1 MTKIINVE
9 KRNKKL
15 EPLDLEKYHDM
26 VGFFCEGLSG
36 CSVSEIELA
45 AAPQFVNGIKTSDI
59 HKVTTKAT
67 ADLISLRN
75 PNYQYAAARSLL
87 MEIRKEVWGQW
98 EPKPLQETIDKNI
111 KLGFYENLNKYYTK
125 DEISKWSSKIKYDR
139 DLDFTYAGLST
150 AIDKFIVKSKTKSK
164 ILETPQELNMLV
176 ALAMFKSDP
185 KRDQLILDY
194 YNDLS
199 TFKISLPSPIM
210 SGLRTPA
217 KGYASCCLID
227 MGDTTHSL
235 TAANAAAVIMTAH
248 KAGIGLGNAIRGL
261 GASVKNGTV
270 KHTGPVPILR
280 WFEGA
285 VKAFSQGSRGGSA
298 TSYHMFWDWDIEKIL
313 TLKSNKSTPENSVK
327 KLDYGVGFNKL
338 FFDRART
345 NETITLFSAEE
356 TPLLLENLYDYN
368 LWVATYLAYEQKKGI
383 RKKKVNARKL
393 LKTFATERFETG
405 RYYPLFLDNVNRGPL
420 KASIKMSNLCAEI
433 LLEVSPLENVLDPN
447 SLIAL
452 CILSN
457 VNAGKIKGLDELP
470 RLTSELVRSLD
481 NVIDIQ
487 DYPLPAAANSTL
499 NNRYL
504 GIGVSDWAHY
514 LTKKKVKYDTQEAL
528 DLAEEFAEHLQFNL
542 LTASM
547 ELAKERG
554 EAPFFR
560 TKSKYA
566 DGWLPND
573 GKWRFIAKEKWE
585 ELRTNIVKYGL
596 RHLTLSAIPPAG
608 TSSDYS
614 NSTSGIDMPRDLIV
628 TKKSKIG
635 NFKQIVPNFAKGSQY
650 YTLAT
655 EIDNVKYLKML
666 SKFQLYIDQAISTN
680 VYWTEKDYVMD
691 SNNKPKFPMKKM
703 IKSITEAHK
712 MGLKTTYYSTFISTE
727 DELNEIVEEGCESGG
742 CAV

>member
-1 MTKIINVE
+1 MNVI
-9 KRNKKL
+9 KRDGRR
-15 EPLDLEKYHDM
+15 EPMDLDKYHEM

-45 AAPQFVNGIKTSDI
+45 AAPQFVDGVKTSDI
-59 HKVTTKAT
+59 HKLTTKAI
-67 ADLISLRN
+67 ADLISLRK
-75 PNYQYAAARSLL
+75 PNYQFAAARSLL
-87 MEIRKEVWGQW
+87 TEIRKEVWGQY
-98 EPKPLQETIDKNI
+98 EPKPLIETINKNI
-111 KLGFYENLNKYYTK
+111 KLGFYEDFHLYYTN
-125 DEISKWSSKIKYDR
+125 DEIEHWASKIKYDR

-164 ILETPQELNMLV
+164 LLETPQELNMLV
-176 ALAMFKSDP
+176 AMAMFKEDP
-185 KRDQLILDY
+185 KRHSLILDY

-210 SGLRTPA
+210 SGLRTPS

-227 MGDTTHSL
+227 TGDTTGSL
-235 TAANAAAVIMTAH
+235 TAANGAAVVMTAH
-248 KAGIGLGNAIRGL
+248 KAGIGIHGGNIRGL
-261 GASVKNGTV
+261 GAGVRNGTV

-285 VKAFSQGSRGGSA
+285 VKSFSQGSRGGSA
-298 TSYHMFWDWDIEKIL
+298 TSYHMFWNWDIEKIL

-327 KLDYGVGFNKL
+327 KLDYGIGFNKL
-338 FFDRART
+338 FFDRARN

-356 TPLLLENLYDYN
+356 TRDLIDNLHTYS
-368 LWVATYLAYEQKKGI
+368 LWEETYLKYEQKRGI
-383 RKKKVNARKL
+383 RKKKISARKL

-405 RYYPLFLDNVNRGPL
+405 RYYPLFLDNVNKGPI
-420 KASIKMSNLCAEI
+420 KASIRMSNLCAEI
-433 LLEVSPLENVLDPN
+433 LLEVEPLKDLYDEKG
-447 SLIAL
+447 LIAL

-470 RLTSELVRSLD
+470 RLANELVRSLD
-481 NVIDIQ
+481 NIIDIQ
-487 DYPLPAAANSTL
+487 DYPLPAAENSTV

-504 GIGVSDWAHY
+504 GIGISDWAHY
-514 LTKKKVKYDTQEAL
+514 LTKKKVKYDTEEAL
-528 DLAEEFAEHLQFNL
+528 DYAEEFAEHLQFNL

-547 ELAKERG
+547 NLAKERG
-554 EAPFFR
+554 EAPNFR

-573 GKWRFIAKEKWE
+573 GKWKFISHEKWE
-585 ELRTNIVKYGL
+585 QLRKDIVEFGL
-596 RHLTLSAIPPAG
+596 RHIVLSAIPPAG
-608 TSSDYS
+608 TSSDFS
-614 NSTSGIDMPRDLIV
+614 NSTSGIDMPRDLII

-655 EIDNVKYLKML
+655 ELDNIKYLRML
-666 SKFQLYIDQAISTN
+666 ARFQLYVDQAISTN
-680 VYWTEKDYVMD
+680 VYWTENDFVMD
-691 SNNKPKFPMKKM
+691 SNGKPKFPMKLM
-703 IKSITEAHK
+703 VRSITEAHR
-712 MGLKTTYYSTFISTE
+712 MGLKTTYYSTFISILNELLETVE
-727 DELNEIVEEGCESGG
+727 DEGCSGGG